1 MRLRN
6 TRPMDIGS
14 SHVIVTGGSS
24 GIGLATARLL
34 AARGAKLSLIARG
47 AERLDT
53 AAKEVSAAA
62 TDAPAAERRT
72 PVGAQGTPVAA
83 QRTSVAA
90 RAADVADQAALTRAI
105 AELEAE
111 QAQPCDILITSAG
124 LARPGHFLDLPDD
137 VFRQMIEVD
146 YFGTLHAVRAVAPGM
161 VERGHGSVVAVSSAA
176 GLLGIFGYSAYGP
189 AKFAVRGLM
198 ESVRAELTPR
208 GVHVGV
214 VFPPDVDTPQLA
226 EENRWKPRETRAV
239 GGTIKPLTA
248 EKVAAA
254 IVKGIDRRRFTIC
267 PDTGTRALARF
278 GSVLMPLLN
287 REFDRRVRAVQRS
300 TTGT

>member
-267 PDTGTRALARF
+267 PDAGTRALARF